1 MLQQYTPILFST
13 LGCPP
18 NSNQSQSKPEMNRL
32 DTLFKNLKQ
41 SKRKILKS
49 LKKFKEREEQGYGIE
64 HIELIHS
71 FIEESSERLR
81 KFENNVEHIHN
92 YIIDEWEGDDEQ
104 TLIDKLTS
112 DSIKYDDYVWEFT
125 KRSYEIIDH
134 IENMKLE
141 NKFNKFNL
149 TTGKETNNLIKLNS
163 TNDNIKVFPKN
174 NTDHSICL
182 NHHIAHKFPLFL
194 HKI

>member
-71 FIEESSERLR
+71 FIEEISERLR
-81 KFENNVEHIHN
+81 KFENNVEQH
-92 YIIDEWEGDDEQ
+92 
-104 TLIDKLTS
+104 
-112 DSIKYDDYVWEFT
+112 
-125 KRSYEIIDH
+125 
-134 IENMKLE
+134 
-141 NKFNKFNL
+141 
-149 TTGKETNNLIKLNS
+149 
-163 TNDNIKVFPKN
+163 P
-174 NTDHSICL
+174 
-182 NHHIAHKFPLFL
+182 AP
-194 HKI
+194 